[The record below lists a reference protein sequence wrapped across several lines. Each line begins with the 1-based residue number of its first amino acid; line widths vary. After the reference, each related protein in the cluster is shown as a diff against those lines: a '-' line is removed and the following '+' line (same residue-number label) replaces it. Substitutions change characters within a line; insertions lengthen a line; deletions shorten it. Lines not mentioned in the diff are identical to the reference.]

1 MATYNVHGGH
11 SLNCRGASGLLDEV
25 NEDRKVKNKVIE
37 LLRAKGHTVY
47 DCTDDGGTTPIKNLK
62 NIVSKC
68 NVHKVDL
75 DVSIHLNAGGGH
87 GCEVYGYSDKMS
99 SVGARVS
106 ANIASALGIT
116 NRGFK
121 VRTNLY
127 VLHRTNSPAILIEC
141 CFVDSATDKA
151 RWNVDKCAHA
161 IADAI
166 IGNRAASAPQ
176 PKPSENENV
185 RKAQNFANDFVDA
198 GLKVDGKIG
207 PNTKKA
213 MIKVLQKCLN
223 IDYKKNLVI
232 DGIPGKHTY
241 DALGNHYVKRGEKQ
255 YLVTFVE
262 CALSALGYDVLGIET
277 PGIFGA
283 GLEYAV
289 KKVQEKRGLK
299 ADGVADHDTLRSV
312 ISMLS

>member
-11 SLNCRGASGLLDEV
+11 SLKCRGASGLLDEV

-87 GCEVYGYSDKMS
+87 GCEVYGYSNKMS
-99 SVGARVS
+99 GVGARVS

-141 CFVDSATDKA
+141 CFVDSKEDHDK
-151 RWNVDKCAHA
+151 WSVDKCAHA

-166 IGNRAASAPQ
+166 IGNHAASTPQ
-176 PKPSENENV
+176 PKPQPKHVNH
-185 RKAQNFANDFVDA
+185 
-198 GLKVDGKIG
+198 VDGVWG
-207 PNTKKA
+207 EATTKALQRYLGTVVDGIISHQLVSSEKLLISRFGHTFRFDDTRKGSLCIKA
-213 MIKVLQKCLN
+213 LQKKLGVTA
-223 IDYKKNLVI
+223 DGLLGKNTIKDLQRW
-232 DGIPGKHTY
+232 
-241 DALGNHYVKRGEKQ
+241 LGV
-255 YLVTFVE
+255 
-262 CALSALGYDVLGIET
+262 
-277 PGIFGA
+277 P
-283 GLEYAV
+283 
-289 KKVQEKRGLK
+289 
-299 ADGVADHDTLRSV
+299 ADGVCGKNTTMALQKFLESKG
-312 ISMLS
+312 MFQ

>member
-11 SLNCRGASGLLDEV
+11 SLKCRGASGLLDEV
-25 NEDRKVKNKVIE
+25 NEDRKVKNKVIK

-87 GCEVYGYSDKMS
+87 GCEVYGYSNNMS
-99 SVGARVS
+99 GVGARVS

-176 PKPSENENV
+176 PKPQPKKVNH
-185 RKAQNFANDFVDA
+185 
-198 GLKVDGKIG
+198 VDGVWG
-207 PNTKKA
+207 EATTRA
-213 MIKVLQKCLN
+213 LQKYLGT
-223 IDYKKNLVI
+223 VV
-232 DGIPGKHTY
+232 DGIISHQLVSSEKLLISRFGHTFQF
-241 DALGNHYVKRGEKQ
+241 DNTRKGSLCVKALQKK
-255 YLVTFVE
+255 
-262 CALSALGYDVLGIET
+262 LGV
-277 PGIFGA
+277 
-283 GLEYAV
+283 
-289 KKVQEKRGLK
+289 K
-299 ADGVADHDTLRSV
+299 ADGLIGENTIKALQRWLGVPADGVCGKNTTMALQKFLESKG
-312 ISMLS
+312 MFQ

>member
-99 SVGARVS
+99 GVGARVS

-176 PKPSENENV
+176 PKHQQGAVTHIAYSQRVKDYQRAYNASYGGNLAE
-185 RKAQNFANDFVDA
+185 
-198 GLKVDGKIG
+198 DGKKG
-207 PNTKKA
+207 PKTEA
-213 MIKVLQKCLN
+213 TFDRIIIKDL
-223 IDYKKNLVI
+223 
-232 DGIPGKHTY
+232 
-241 DALGNHYVKRGEKQ
+241 A
-255 YLVTFVE
+255 
-262 CALSALGYDVLGIET
+262 SGYDSHRT
-277 PGIFGA
+277 M
-283 GLEYAV
+283 V
-289 KKVQEKRGLK
+289 KFIQSVVGVK
-299 ADGVADHDTLRSV
+299 ADGLFGSDTKAAVIRYQKLHDLADDGVVGKKTIAAMVS
-312 ISMLS
+312 

>member
-11 SLNCRGASGLLDEV
+11 SLKCRGASGLLDEV

-68 NVHKVDL
+68 NAHNVDL

-87 GCEVYGYSDKMS
+87 GCEVYGYSNNIS
-99 SVGARVS
+99 GVGARVS

-141 CFVDSATDKA
+141 CFVDSREDHDK
-151 RWNVDKCAHA
+151 WSIDKCAHA

-166 IGNRAASAPQ
+166 IGNRAAAAPQ
-176 PKPSENENV
+176 PKPQPKKVNHCDGVWGEATT
-185 RKAQNFANDFVDA
+185 KALQRYV
-198 GLKVDGKIG
+198 GTVVDGIISHQLVSSEKLLISRFGHTFRFDDTRKGSLCIKALQRKLGITADGLIG
-207 PNTKKA
+207 KNTIKA
-213 MIKVLQKCLN
+213 LQRWLG
-223 IDYKKNLVI
+223 VPA
-232 DGIPGKHTY
+232 DGICGKQTTI
-241 DALGNHYVKRGEKQ
+241 ALQR
-255 YLVTFVE
+255 F
-262 CALSALGYDVLGIET
+262 
-277 PGIFGA
+277 
-283 GLEYAV
+283 LES
-289 KKVQEKRGLK
+289 KGMFQ
-299 ADGVADHDTLRSV
+299 
-312 ISMLS
+312 

>member
-11 SLNCRGASGLLDEV
+11 SLKCRGASGLLDEV

-87 GCEVYGYSDKMS
+87 GCEVYGYSNKMS
-99 SVGARVS
+99 GVGTRVS

-141 CFVDSATDKA
+141 CFVDSKEDHDK
-151 RWNVDKCAHA
+151 WNVDKCAQA

-176 PKPSENENV
+176 PKP
-185 RKAQNFANDFVDA
+185 Q
-198 GLKVDGKIG
+198 
-207 PNTKKA
+207 TKH
-213 MIKVLQKCLN
+213 V
-223 IDYKKNLVI
+223 
-232 DGIPGKHTY
+232 
-241 DALGNHYVKRGEKQ
+241 NH
-255 YLVTFVE
+255 
-262 CALSALGYDVLGIET
+262 
-277 PGIFGA
+277 
-283 GLEYAV
+283 
-289 KKVQEKRGLK
+289 
-299 ADGVADHDTLRSV
+299 ADGVWGEATTRALQRYLGTVVDGIISHQLVSSEKLIISRFGHTFQFDNTRKGSLCIKALQKKLGVTADGLIGKQTIKALQKWLGVTADGVCGKNTTMALQKFLESKG
-312 ISMLS
+312 MFQ

>member
-1 MATYNVHGGH
+1 MATYNIHGGH
-11 SLNCRGASGLLDEV
+11 SLKCRGASGLLDEV

-68 NVHKVDL
+68 NAHNVDL

-87 GCEVYGYSDKMS
+87 GCEVYGYSNNIS
-99 SVGARVS
+99 GVGARVS

-141 CFVDSATDKA
+141 CFVDSREDHDK
-151 RWNVDKCAHA
+151 WSVDKCAHA

-166 IGNRAASAPQ
+166 IGNRAAAAPIPKPNIQPKPQ
-176 PKPSENENV
+176 PKHVNH
-185 RKAQNFANDFVDA
+185 
-198 GLKVDGKIG
+198 VDGVWG
-207 PNTKKA
+207 EATTKALQRYLGTVVDGIISHQLVSSEKLLISRFGHTFRFDDTRKGSLCIKA
-213 MIKVLQKCLN
+213 LQK
-223 IDYKKNLVI
+223 K
-232 DGIPGKHTY
+232 
-241 DALGNHYVKRGEKQ
+241 LG
-255 YLVTFVE
+255 VT
-262 CALSALGYDVLGIET
+262 
-277 PGIFGA
+277 
-283 GLEYAV
+283 
-289 KKVQEKRGLK
+289 
-299 ADGVADHDTLRSV
+299 ADGLIGKNTIKALQKWLGVTVDGVCGKNTTIALQKFLDSKG
-312 ISMLS
+312 MF

>member
-11 SLNCRGASGLLDEV
+11 SLKCRGASGLLDEV

-68 NVHKVDL
+68 NAHKVDL

-87 GCEVYGYSDKMS
+87 GCEVYGYSNKMS
-99 SVGARVS
+99 GVGARVS

-141 CFVDSATDKA
+141 CFVDSREDASK
-151 RWNVDKCAHA
+151 WNAEKCAQA
-161 IADAI
+161 IANAI
-166 IGNRAASAPQ
+166 IGTARPAGSPQ
-176 PKPSENENV
+176 PKAQQASIVYSARVKDYQHAYNV
-185 RKAQNFANDFVDA
+185 SYNGNLAE
-198 GLKVDGKIG
+198 DGKAG
-207 PNTKKA
+207 PKTKETYSKIIIKDLSNGYDSHRA
-213 MIKVLQKCLN
+213 MVKFIQGVVGVKTDGLFGSSTKEAVKRYQQSHGL
-223 IDYKKNLVI
+223 IA
-232 DGIPGKHTY
+232 DGIVGKNTI
-241 DALGNHYVKRGEKQ
+241 A
-255 YLVTFVE
+255 
-262 CALSALGYDVLGIET
+262 
-277 PGIFGA
+277 
-283 GLEYAV
+283 
-289 KKVQEKRGLK
+289 
-299 ADGVADHDTLRSV
+299 
-312 ISMLS
+312 SMVS

>member
-11 SLNCRGASGLLDEV
+11 SLKCRGASGLLDEV

-68 NVHKVDL
+68 NAHNVDL

-87 GCEVYGYSDKMS
+87 GCEVYGYSNNIS
-99 SVGARVS
+99 GVGARVS

-141 CFVDSATDKA
+141 CFVDSKEDHDK
-151 RWNVDKCAHA
+151 WSVDKCAHA

-166 IGNRAASAPQ
+166 IGNRAASTPQPRPQ
-176 PKPSENENV
+176 PKHVNH
-185 RKAQNFANDFVDA
+185 
-198 GLKVDGKIG
+198 VDGVWG
-207 PNTKKA
+207 EATTKALQRYLGTVVDGIISHQLVSSEKLLISRFGHTFRFDDTRKGSLCIKA
-213 MIKVLQKCLN
+213 LQKKLG
-223 IDYKKNLVI
+223 VTA
-232 DGIPGKHTY
+232 DGLIGENTIK
-241 DALGNHYVKRGEKQ
+241 ALQRW
-255 YLVTFVE
+255 
-262 CALSALGYDVLGIET
+262 LGV
-277 PGIFGA
+277 
-283 GLEYAV
+283 
-289 KKVQEKRGLK
+289 K
-299 ADGVADHDTLRSV
+299 ADGVCGKNTTMALQKFLESKG
-312 ISMLS
+312 MFQ